1 MKTLAVVFAHNRPHV
16 LWHCLQTLFNHTA
29 TLPDEVVIIDD
40 GSTDP
45 LVSSVLD
52 DAARLWSERTSLV
65 ILRKP
70 ANAGFSDSA
79 RIAFARAR
87 AKNPEHLYLI
97 EGDYVFAKGG
107 LDAVGDVLT
116 NTEEGR
122 NCFGIAGYDHP
133 DFSRKLHRENNYPA
147 EMAAQVGTD
156 NVNRA
161 ALWRPFVAFGQRQ
174 AYLIERVSN
183 TCFSSYL
190 NWRHIAHVAGQ
201 MPALWDVLT
210 TAADPKPI
218 DGYPASAAFAAA
230 RVVDDGML
238 SNGLNLVWNRWA
250 AHHGI
255 DRDRFACWLNL
266 KPSVANH
273 ISGGGMHA
281 GCDELSTDAHSPSWT
296 GAV

>member
-1 MKTLAVVFAHNRPHV
+1 MKTIAVIFSYNRPTI
-16 LWHCLQTLFNHTA
+16 LWHCAQTLFENTEA
-29 TLPDEVVIIDD
+29 LPDEVVFIDD

-45 LVSSVLD
+45 RVAEVL
-52 DAARLWSERTSLV
+52 AKISEKWGQRTSV
-65 ILRKP
+65 VVLRKP

-97 EGDYVFAKGG
+97 EGDYIFAKGG

-147 EMAAQVGTD
+147 EMVAQVGED

-161 ALWRPFVAFGQRQ
+161 ALWRPFGALGQRQ
-174 AYLIERVSN
+174 AYLMERVSN
-183 TCFSSYL
+183 TCFSCYL
-190 NWRHIAHVAGQ
+190 NWRHIAHVASQ

-210 TAADPKPI
+210 AAADPKPI
-218 DGYPASAAFAAA
+218 AGYPASAVFAAA

-281 GCDELSTDAHSPSWT
+281 GCGELLTDAHSPSWT
-296 GAV
+296 GSV